1 MKESG
6 LLGLSLAICAWFG
19 VSEALAADVSAW
31 CPEGQRTFAS
41 GDYDAANLAL
51 NSCLNS
57 PPADPTAAAEG
68 YRLRG
73 QTYVERLDYQAA
85 LSDFERAIE
94 LAPDSSDAWRS
105 KAWVHYKLN
114 ELHASVTAIERG
126 LEIDAH
132 STETHHIHALI
143 LTAMGREDAA
153 MDAYDL
159 AYSFEDR
166 ETVQNLQQALA
177 SQDYKIG
184 VIDGVYGART
194 REALKACI
202 ADGCS
207 IQLQ

>member
-1 MKESG
+1 MKDSG

-57 PPADPTAAAEG
+57 PPADPNAAAEG
-68 YRLRG
+68 YLLRG

-85 LSDFERAIE
+85 LSDFDHAIE
-94 LAPDSSDAWRS
+94 LAPDSANAWRS

-114 ELHASVTAIERG
+114 ELHPAVSAIERA
-126 LEIDAH
+126 LEVDAH
-132 STETHHIHALI
+132 STESHHIHAQI
-143 LTAMGREDAA
+143 LTAMGRKVAA

-166 ETVQNLQQALA
+166 ATVQSLQRALA
-177 SQDYKIG
+177 SQDYEIG
-184 VIDGVYGART
+184 AIDGVYGART
-194 REALKACI
+194 RDALKQCI
-202 ADGCS
+202 ADGCRLA
-207 IQLQ
+207 LQ